1 MIGSSGDIDCAGDWI
16 VTTVVEPAASECRT
30 IGRVSRGSENSD
42 PTARVTILIDYLAI
56 KGFKSFENVEL
67 NLGALNFFVG
77 TNSSG
82 KSNLFDAIRVLQ
94 GIGYGLRVD
103 EIFNGKPKSANSDV
117 WQPIRGGGANA
128 GLLKWDPSKQQ
139 RIRSRVTI
147 GVRGESLAGHFDYSI
162 TLSPISGKVV
172 RERLSNRDRIVFS
185 NDGLKYTSADAGL
198 WLTQGR
204 QFDNGQPG
212 LSQIESV
219 FESDTAFGDV
229 RALLALLS
237 DCQHLEPIPAVL
249 REYSASR
256 EVQRLGERGENF
268 AALVQTILAGKATAT
283 AYRSWLERLTPRDL
297 DDIVIVKGA
306 LGEPMFALRHG
317 TRRFP
322 APVLSDGTLRFAAL
336 TAAFF
341 QPDMPQT
348 MVLEEIEN
356 GIHPSRLR
364 LLVELL
370 KSRASTDRP
379 QIMASTH
386 SPVVVD
392 WLTSEDLDHCFLF
405 RHEEKT
411 GVSLVQPLST
421 LPRLKEIVKQQ
432 PAGELFAE
440 GWMENSA

>member
-1 MIGSSGDIDCAGDWI
+1 M
-16 VTTVVEPAASECRT
+16 
-30 IGRVSRGSENSD
+30 
-42 PTARVTILIDYLAI
+42 IDYLTI

-103 EIFNGKPKSANSDV
+103 EIFNGKPKSANSEV
-117 WQPIRGGGANA
+117 WEPIRGGGANA
-128 GLLKWDPSKQQ
+128 GLLKWDPLKQQ
-139 RIRSRVTI
+139 RVRHRVTI
-147 GVRGESLAGHFDYSI
+147 GVQGESLAGHFDYSI
-162 TLSPISGKVV
+162 SLSPISGKVL
-172 RERLSNRDRIVFS
+172 RERLSNRDGIVFS
-185 NDGLKYTSADAGL
+185 SDQPPA
-198 WLTQGR
+198 R
-204 QFDNGQPG
+204 FDYGQPG
-212 LSQIESV
+212 LSQIESLLDGDAR
-219 FESDTAFGDV
+219 SGDV
-229 RALLALLS
+229 RALLAMLA
-237 DCQHLEPIPAVL
+237 DCQHLEPVPAVL
-249 REYSASR
+249 REYSSSR
-256 EVQRLGERGENF
+256 EVRRLGDRGENF
-268 AALVQTILAGKATAT
+268 AALVQTILADKATAI

-297 DDIVIVKGA
+297 DDVAIVKGA
-306 LGEPMFALRHG
+306 LGEPMFALKHG
-317 TRRFP
+317 GRRFP

-370 KSRASTDRP
+370 KARSSKDRP
-379 QIMASTH
+379 QVMASTH
-386 SPVVVD
+386 SPVIVD
-392 WLTSEDLDHCFLF
+392 WLTSEDLDHCFLC
-405 RHEEKT
+405 RHDEES
-411 GVSLVQPLST
+411 GVSVVQPLST

-432 PAGELFAE
+432 PAGELFIE